1 MNFEDVL
8 KKRRSVRRYRDT
20 PVPRESILKVLE
32 AARIAPS
39 AGHRQPWHF
48 IVVQDR
54 GTREKLAGRSNW
66 AADAPVLIVGLADSE
81 ASPDW
86 CYNDLAIAFEHVVL
100 TATDLGFGTCWM
112 GQTRRDAEVREILGV
127 PDRFKVIAL
136 TPIGVPDEEPG
147 PKERKSLE
155 EIVSWERF
163 GERPS

>member
-8 KKRRSVRRYRDT
+8 KKRRSIRRYRDT
-20 PVPRESILKVLE
+20 PIPKESILKVLE
-32 AARIAPS
+32 TARIAPS

-100 TATDLGFGTCWM
+100 TATDLGFGTCWT

-136 TPIGVPDEEPG
+136 TPIGVPDEVPG
-147 PKERKSLE
+147 PKERKSIE

-163 GERPS
+163 GEKPS